1 MWSQS
6 CIIGVWPSQDRH
18 HYILIYEMGKLP
30 AITMVYLSVVRK
42 LRLSCWRYL
51 VLSISDIRKY
61 VYYMECVVTYEMLVP
76 FLKTQIVK
84 DSSSL
89 RHMLQP

>member
-51 VLSISDIRKY
+51 VLSISDIRK
-61 VYYMECVVTYEMLVP
+61 CVLYGVCSNL
-76 FLKTQIVK
+76 
-84 DSSSL
+84 
-89 RHMLQP
+89 